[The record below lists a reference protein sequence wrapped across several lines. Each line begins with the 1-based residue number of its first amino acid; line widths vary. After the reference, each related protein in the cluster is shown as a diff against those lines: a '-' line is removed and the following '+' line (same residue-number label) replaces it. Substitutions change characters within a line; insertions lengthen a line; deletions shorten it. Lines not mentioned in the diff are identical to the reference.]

1 MATLLLDITAGGRVA
16 DDIVERVRASI
27 AVDASGRTARD
38 IAAAISRMIT
48 NGELPPGERLPT
60 VRELARRLGIS
71 PTTVSEAWRVLSTVG
86 AIDARG
92 RRGTFVIDAPR
103 PRGPRRYRR
112 VTEGPGHFALDLSTG
127 TPDPSLLP
135 ELGPVLARV
144 ARQTLTTSY
153 LDHPVVPALEEALRA
168 RWPFVPEA
176 LTVVDGAMDALD
188 RVTSVV
194 VRLGDRV
201 LVENPCF
208 PPLLDLLEQVGAE
221 PIGLAMDDQ
230 GVTPEAL
237 RGGLE
242 QRPVALYLQPRAQN
256 PFGVSL
262 TPTRARRLAGL
273 LRATDVVVIEDDHAG
288 DIAASELV
296 SIGAHLP
303 ARTVHIRSFSKS
315 HGPDL
320 RLAAV
325 GGAGDVIAAA
335 ANRRLL
341 GPGWSSRVLQYVLV
355 EMLDDPATID
365 VVERARTTYAD
376 RRKQIVAALDSR
388 GIGSTGADGINLWV
402 DVRDEQSAL
411 LTLASRGVGAAPG
424 APFMVNGGVAGDHLR
439 LTVGLVRNGVDELAD
454 LVAVAANGPSTWSRG
469 L

>member
-1 MATLLLDITAGGRVA
+1 
-16 DDIVERVRASI
+16 
-27 AVDASGRTARD
+27 
-38 IAAAISRMIT
+38 
-48 NGELPPGERLPT
+48 
-60 VRELARRLGIS
+60 
-71 PTTVSEAWRVLSTVG
+71 
-86 AIDARG
+86 
-92 RRGTFVIDAPR
+92 VIDSPR

-127 TPDPSLLP
+127 TPDPALLP

-153 LDHPVVPALEEALRA
+153 LDDPVVPALDEALRA
-168 RWPFVPEA
+168 RWPFPPEA

-188 RVTSVV
+188 RVTSVA

-230 GVTPEAL
+230 GVRPEAL
-237 RGGLE
+237 RAALE
-242 QRPVALYLQPRAQN
+242 RRPVALYVQPRAQN
-256 PFGVSL
+256 PCGVSL
-262 TPTRARRLAGL
+262 TPARAKRLAGL

-288 DIAASELV
+288 DIAGSELV
-296 SIGAHLP
+296 SLGRWLP
-303 ARTVHIRSFSKS
+303 DRTVHIRSFSKS

-325 GGAGDVIAAA
+325 GGAGEVIAAA

-355 EMLDDPATID
+355 EMLDDPATVDI
-365 VVERARTTYAD
+365 VERARTTYAE
-376 RRKQIVAALDSR
+376 RRKRMVDALDGR
-388 GIGSTGADGINLWV
+388 GVGSVGADGINLWL

-424 APFMVNGGVAGDHLR
+424 TPFLVNGGGGDHLR
-439 LTVGLVRNGVDELAD
+439 LTVGLVADGFSELAD
-454 LVAVAANGPSTWSRG
+454 LVALAASGPASWSRG

>member
-1 MATLLLDITAGGRVA
+1 MA

-27 AVDASGRTARD
+27 SADGSGRTARD
-38 IAAAISRMIT
+38 IAATISRMIT
-48 NGELPPGERLPT
+48 AGDLPAGERLPT

-71 PTTVSEAWRVLSTVG
+71 PTTVSEAWRALANAG

-92 RRGTFVIDAPR
+92 RRGTFVIDSPR

-127 TPDPSLLP
+127 TPDPALLP

-153 LDHPVVPALEEALRA
+153 LDDPVVPALDEALRA
-168 RWPFVPEA
+168 QWPFPPEA

-188 RVTSVV
+188 RVTSVA

-230 GVTPEAL
+230 GVRPEAL
-237 RGGLE
+237 RAGLE
-242 QRPVALYLQPRAQN
+242 RRPVALYLQPRAQN
-256 PFGVSL
+256 PCGVSL
-262 TPTRARRLAGL
+262 TPARAKRLAGL

-296 SIGAHLP
+296 SVGRWLP
-303 ARTVHIRSFSKS
+303 DRTVHIRSFSKS

-325 GGAGDVIAAA
+325 GGAGEVIAAA

-355 EMLDDPATID
+355 EMLDDPATVDI
-365 VVERARTTYAD
+365 VERARTTYAE
-376 RRKQIVAALDSR
+376 RRKRMVDALDGRSVD
-388 GIGSTGADGINLWV
+388 SVGADGINLWV

-424 APFMVNGGVAGDHLR
+424 TPFLVNAGDGDHLR
-439 LTVGLVRNGVDELAD
+439 LTVGLVDDGFAELAD
-454 LVAVAANGPSTWSRG
+454 LVALAASGPASWSRG

>member
-1 MATLLLDITAGGRVA
+1 MVVTAITPLARRPGFADSTDTLPSGTMASLLPNITAGGRVA
-16 DDIVERVRASI
+16 DDIVERIRAAIS
-27 AVDASGRTARD
+27 VDASGRTARD
-38 IAAAISRMIT
+38 VAATISRMIT
-48 NGELPPGERLPT
+48 SGELAPGERLPT
-60 VRELARRLGIS
+60 VRDLARRLGIS
-71 PTTVSEAWRVLSTVG
+71 PTTVSEAWRALSNVG
-86 AIDARG
+86 AIAAQG

-127 TPDPSLLP
+127 TPDPALLP

-153 LDHPVVPALEEALRA
+153 LDDPVVPALDEALRA
-168 RWPFVPEA
+168 RWPFPPEA

-188 RVTSVV
+188 RVTSVA

-221 PIGLAMDDQ
+221 PIGMAMDDQ
-230 GVTPEAL
+230 GVRPEAL
-237 RGGLE
+237 RAGLE
-242 QRPVALYLQPRAQN
+242 RRPVALYLQPRAQN
-256 PFGVSL
+256 PWGVSL
-262 TPTRARRLAGL
+262 TPARAKRLAGL

-296 SIGAHLP
+296 SVGRWLP
-303 ARTVHIRSFSKS
+303 DRTVHIRSFSKS

-325 GGAGDVIAAA
+325 GGAGEVIAAA

-355 EMLDDPATID
+355 EMLDDRATVDI
-365 VVERARTTYAD
+365 VERARTTYA
-376 RRKQIVAALDSR
+376 
-388 GIGSTGADGINLWV
+388 
-402 DVRDEQSAL
+402 
-411 LTLASRGVGAAPG
+411 
-424 APFMVNGGVAGDHLR
+424 
-439 LTVGLVRNGVDELAD
+439 
-454 LVAVAANGPSTWSRG
+454 
-469 L
+469 